1 MRLFRSILLIIF
13 PLTILLSNGCK
24 KDDEDKGPLSTGYF
38 IRFKADGQQVEFTN
52 QAALT
57 AATGQSLSQ
66 YNAVVSGFSGNH
78 NISIQMFD
86 NEAIRTSVYEG
97 YENKVSYFEGALIG
111 YGRDGVIYG
120 TSGVNPEVTV
130 SLTVWTATEAKGTF
144 SGKVKATNAST
155 EIAITDGEFFVKR
168 LN

>member
-1 MRLFRSILLIIF
+1 LIIF
-13 PLTILLSNGCK
+13 SLTILLFTGCK
-24 KDDEDKGPLSTGYF
+24 KDEDNKGPSAVGYF

-52 QAALT
+52 QTTLT

-78 NISIQMFD
+78 NISVQMFD

-111 YGRDGVIYG
+111 YGKDGVIYG
-120 TSGVNPEVTV
+120 TNAINPEVTV
-130 SLTVWTATEAKGTF
+130 NLTEWTATEAKGTF
-144 SGKVKATNAST
+144 SGKVKATSAST
-155 EIAITDGEFFVKR
+155 EIAITEGEFYVKR